1 MNVKKEL
8 DPRTVLGIV
17 FILVMLGLAINKPL
31 PSHVLLIICNIY
43 LLTAKAYYEC
53 VLYSVIYIIIAGLMF
68 YIHHIP
74 NTTVAL
80 TIVSISYFVQKFIIA
95 IMMIEFL
102 KRKTSMPYVI
112 SAMQTMKFPNAVA
125 IPFIVILRY
134 MPTLKEDY
142 RHLKDSLKIRGL
154 RTSGVQFFIHP
165 IRSLEFMIVPIL
177 FRSIRVAEELSTSVL
192 LRGIENYKNRTN
204 VYPLKFTKTD
214 FVYGLCTAIAV
225 GAVSYLQ
232 FSNRV
237 EFMF

>member
-1 MNVKKEL
+1 MKMNVKKEL

-17 FILVMLGLAINKPL
+17 FIFITLGLAINKPL
-31 PSHVLLIICNIY
+31 SSHILLLICNIY
-43 LLTAKAYYEC
+43 LITSKAYREC

-68 YIHHIP
+68 YIYHIP
-74 NTTVAL
+74 NTALAL
-80 TIVSISYFVQKFIIA
+80 TIVSISYFVQKFVIA
-95 IMMIEFL
+95 VMMIEFL

-134 MPTLKEDY
+134 MPTLREDY
-142 RHLKDSLKIRGL
+142 GYLKDSLKIRGI
-154 RTSGVQFFIHP
+154 RTSGIEFFIHP

-204 VYPLKFTKTD
+204 IYPLKFTKIDAGYALFT
-214 FVYGLCTAIAV
+214 VIAV
-225 GAVSYLQ
+225 SMLCYLQ
-232 FSNRV
+232 F
-237 EFMF
+237 

>member
-17 FILVMLGLAINKPL
+17 FIFITLGLAINKPVS
-31 PSHVLLIICNIY
+31 SHILLLICNIY
-43 LLTAKAYYEC
+43 LITSKAYREC

-68 YIHHIP
+68 YIYHIP
-74 NTTVAL
+74 NTTLAL
-80 TIVSISYFVQKFIIA
+80 TIVSISYFVQKFVIA
-95 IMMIEFL
+95 VMMIEFL

-134 MPTLKEDY
+134 MPTLREDY
-142 RHLKDSLKIRGL
+142 GYLKDSLKIRGI
-154 RTSGVQFFIHP
+154 RTSGIEFFIHP

-204 VYPLKFTKTD
+204 IYPLKFTKIDAGYALFT
-214 FVYGLCTAIAV
+214 VIAV
-225 GAVSYLQ
+225 SMLCYLQ
-232 FSNRV
+232 F
-237 EFMF
+237 

>member
-1 MNVKKEL
+1 MKMNVKKEL

-17 FILVMLGLAINKPL
+17 FIFITLGLAINKPL
-31 PSHVLLIICNIY
+31 SSHILLLICNIY
-43 LLTAKAYYEC
+43 LITSKAYREC

-68 YIHHIP
+68 YIYHIP
-74 NTTVAL
+74 NTTLAL
-80 TIVSISYFVQKFIIA
+80 TIVSISYFVQKFVIA
-95 IMMIEFL
+95 VMMIEFL

-134 MPTLKEDY
+134 MPTLREDY
-142 RHLKDSLKIRGL
+142 GYLKDSLKIRGI
-154 RTSGVQFFIHP
+154 RTSGIEFFIHP

-204 VYPLKFTKTD
+204 IYPLKFTKINAGYALFT
-214 FVYGLCTAIAV
+214 VIAV
-225 GAVSYLQ
+225 SMLCYLQ
-232 FSNRV
+232 F
-237 EFMF
+237 

>member
-1 MNVKKEL
+1 MKMNVKKEL

-17 FILVMLGLAINKPL
+17 FIFITLGLAINKPL
-31 PSHVLLIICNIY
+31 SSHILLLICNIY
-43 LLTAKAYYEC
+43 LITSKAYRKC
-53 VLYSVIYIIIAGLMF
+53 ALYSVIYIIIAGLMF

-74 NTTVAL
+74 NTTLAL
-80 TIVSISYFVQKFIIA
+80 TIVSISYFVQKFVIA
-95 IMMIEFL
+95 MMMIEFL

-134 MPTLKEDY
+134 MPTLREDY
-142 RHLKDSLKIRGL
+142 GYLKDSLKIRGI
-154 RTSGVQFFIHP
+154 RTSGIEFFIHP

-204 VYPLKFTKTD
+204 IYPLKFTKIDAGYALFT
-214 FVYGLCTAIAV
+214 VIAV
-225 GAVSYLQ
+225 SMLCYLQ
-232 FSNRV
+232 F
-237 EFMF
+237 

>member
-1 MNVKKEL
+1 MKMNVKKEL

-17 FILVMLGLAINKPL
+17 FIFILLGLAINKPVS
-31 PSHVLLIICNIY
+31 SHILLLICNIY
-43 LLTAKAYYEC
+43 LITSKAYREC

-74 NTTVAL
+74 NTTLAL
-80 TIVSISYFVQKFIIA
+80 TIVSISYFVQKFVIA
-95 IMMIEFL
+95 VMMIEFL

-134 MPTLKEDY
+134 MPTLREDY
-142 RHLKDSLKIRGL
+142 GYLKDSLKIRGI
-154 RTSGVQFFIHP
+154 RTSGIEFFIHP

-204 VYPLKFTKTD
+204 IYPLKFTKIDVGYALFT
-214 FVYGLCTAIAV
+214 VIAV
-225 GAVSYLQ
+225 SMLCYLQ
-232 FSNRV
+232 F
-237 EFMF
+237 

>member
-1 MNVKKEL
+1 MKMNVKKEL

-17 FILVMLGLAINKPL
+17 FIFITLGLAINKPVS
-31 PSHVLLIICNIY
+31 SHILLLICNIY
-43 LLTAKAYYEC
+43 LITSKAYREC

-74 NTTVAL
+74 NTTLAL
-80 TIVSISYFVQKFIIA
+80 TIVSISYFVQKFVIA
-95 IMMIEFL
+95 VMMIEFL

-134 MPTLKEDY
+134 MPTLREDY
-142 RHLKDSLKIRGL
+142 GYLKDSLKIRGI
-154 RTSGVQFFIHP
+154 RTSGIEFFIHP

-204 VYPLKFTKTD
+204 IYPLKFTKIDAGYALFT
-214 FVYGLCTAIAV
+214 VIAV
-225 GAVSYLQ
+225 SMLFYLQ
-232 FSNRV
+232 F
-237 EFMF
+237 

>member
-17 FILVMLGLAINKPL
+17 FIFITLGLAINKPL
-31 PSHVLLIICNIY
+31 SSHILLLICNIY
-43 LLTAKAYYEC
+43 LITSKAYREC

-68 YIHHIP
+68 YIYHIP
-74 NTTVAL
+74 NTTLAL
-80 TIVSISYFVQKFIIA
+80 TIVSISYFVQKFVIA
-95 IMMIEFL
+95 MMMIEFL

-134 MPTLKEDY
+134 MPTLREDY
-142 RHLKDSLKIRGL
+142 GYLKDSLKIRGI
-154 RTSGVQFFIHP
+154 RTSGIEFFIHP

-204 VYPLKFTKTD
+204 IYPLKFTKIDAGYALFT
-214 FVYGLCTAIAV
+214 VIAV
-225 GAVSYLQ
+225 SMLCYLQ
-232 FSNRV
+232 F
-237 EFMF
+237 

>member
-1 MNVKKEL
+1 MKMNVKKEL

-17 FILVMLGLAINKPL
+17 FIFITLGLAINKPL
-31 PSHVLLIICNIY
+31 SLHILLLICNIY
-43 LLTAKAYYEC
+43 LITSKAYREC

-68 YIHHIP
+68 YIYHIP
-74 NTTVAL
+74 NTTLAL
-80 TIVSISYFVQKFIIA
+80 TIVSISYFVQKFVIA
-95 IMMIEFL
+95 VMMIEFL

-134 MPTLKEDY
+134 MPTLREDY
-142 RHLKDSLKIRGL
+142 GYLKDSLKIRGI
-154 RTSGVQFFIHP
+154 RTSGIEFFIHP

-204 VYPLKFTKTD
+204 IYPLKFTKIDAGYALFT
-214 FVYGLCTAIAV
+214 VIAV
-225 GAVSYLQ
+225 SMLCYLQ
-232 FSNRV
+232 F
-237 EFMF
+237 

>member
-17 FILVMLGLAINKPL
+17 FIFITLGLAINKPL
-31 PSHVLLIICNIY
+31 SSHILLLICNIY
-43 LLTAKAYYEC
+43 LITSKAYREC

-68 YIHHIP
+68 YIYHIP
-74 NTTVAL
+74 NTTLAL
-80 TIVSISYFVQKFIIA
+80 TIVSISYFVQKFVIA
-95 IMMIEFL
+95 VMMIEFL

-134 MPTLKEDY
+134 MPTLREDY
-142 RHLKDSLKIRGL
+142 GYLKDSLKIRGI
-154 RTSGVQFFIHP
+154 RTSGIEFFIHP

-204 VYPLKFTKTD
+204 IYPLKFTKID
-214 FVYGLCTAIAV
+214 AVYALFTVIAV
-225 GAVSYLQ
+225 SMLCYLQ
-232 FSNRV
+232 F
-237 EFMF
+237 

>member
-1 MNVKKEL
+1 MKMNVKKEL

-17 FILVMLGLAINKPL
+17 FIFITLGLAINKPL
-31 PSHVLLIICNIY
+31 SSHILLLICNIY
-43 LLTAKAYYEC
+43 LITSKAYREC

-68 YIHHIP
+68 YIYHIP
-74 NTTVAL
+74 NTTLAL
-80 TIVSISYFVQKFIIA
+80 TIVSISYFVQKFVIA
-95 IMMIEFL
+95 VMMIEFL

-134 MPTLKEDY
+134 MPTLREDY
-142 RHLKDSLKIRGL
+142 GYLKDSLKIRGI
-154 RTSGVQFFIHP
+154 RTSGIEFFIHP

-204 VYPLKFTKTD
+204 IYPLKFTKIDVGYALFT
-214 FVYGLCTAIAV
+214 VIAV
-225 GAVSYLQ
+225 SMLCYLQ
-232 FSNRV
+232 F
-237 EFMF
+237 

>member
-1 MNVKKEL
+1 MKMNVKKEL

-17 FILVMLGLAINKPL
+17 FILVMLGLVVNKPL

-43 LLTAKAYYEC
+43 LLTAKAYCEC
-53 VLYSVIYIIIAGLMF
+53 ILYSAIYIIIAGLMF

-74 NTTVAL
+74 NTTVVL
-80 TIVSISYFVQKFIIA
+80 TIVSISYFVQKFVIA
-95 IMMIEFL
+95 VMMIEFL

-134 MPTLKEDY
+134 MPTLREDY
-142 RHLKDSLKIRGL
+142 GYLKDSLKIRGI
-154 RTSGVQFFIHP
+154 RTSGIEFFIHP

-204 VYPLKFTKTD
+204 IYPLKFTKIDAGYALFT
-214 FVYGLCTAIAV
+214 VIAV
-225 GAVSYLQ
+225 SMLCYLQ
-232 FSNRV
+232 F
-237 EFMF
+237 

>member
-1 MNVKKEL
+1 MKMNVKKEL

-17 FILVMLGLAINKPL
+17 FIFVTLGLAINKPL
-31 PSHVLLIICNIY
+31 SSHILLLICNIY
-43 LLTAKAYYEC
+43 LITSKAYREC

-68 YIHHIP
+68 YIYHIP
-74 NTTVAL
+74 NTTLAL
-80 TIVSISYFVQKFIIA
+80 TIVSISYFVQKFVIA
-95 IMMIEFL
+95 VMMIEFL

-134 MPTLKEDY
+134 MPTLREDY
-142 RHLKDSLKIRGL
+142 GYLKDSLKIRGI
-154 RTSGVQFFIHP
+154 RTSGIEFFIHP

-204 VYPLKFTKTD
+204 IYPLKFTKIDVGYALFT
-214 FVYGLCTAIAV
+214 VIAV
-225 GAVSYLQ
+225 SMLCYLQ
-232 FSNRV
+232 F
-237 EFMF
+237 

>member
-1 MNVKKEL
+1 MKMNVKKEL

-17 FILVMLGLAINKPL
+17 FIFITLGLAINKPL
-31 PSHVLLIICNIY
+31 SSHILRLICNIY
-43 LLTAKAYYEC
+43 LITSKAYREC

-68 YIHHIP
+68 YIYHIP
-74 NTTVAL
+74 NTTLAL
-80 TIVSISYFVQKFIIA
+80 TIVSISYFVQKFVIA
-95 IMMIEFL
+95 VMMIEFL

-134 MPTLKEDY
+134 MPTLREDY
-142 RHLKDSLKIRGL
+142 GYLKDSLKIRGI
-154 RTSGVQFFIHP
+154 RTSGIEFFIHP

-204 VYPLKFTKTD
+204 IYPLKFTKIDAGYALFT
-214 FVYGLCTAIAV
+214 VIAV
-225 GAVSYLQ
+225 SMLCYLQ
-232 FSNRV
+232 F
-237 EFMF
+237 

>member
-1 MNVKKEL
+1 MKMNVKKEL

-17 FILVMLGLAINKPL
+17 FIFITLGLAINKPL
-31 PSHVLLIICNIY
+31 SSHILLLICNIY
-43 LLTAKAYYEC
+43 LITSKAYREC

-68 YIHHIP
+68 YIYHIP
-74 NTTVAL
+74 NTTLAL

-134 MPTLKEDY
+134 MPTLREDY
-142 RHLKDSLKIRGL
+142 GYLKDSLKIRGI
-154 RTSGVQFFIHP
+154 RTSGIEFFIHP

-204 VYPLKFTKTD
+204 IYPLKFTKIDAGYALFT
-214 FVYGLCTAIAV
+214 VIAV
-225 GAVSYLQ
+225 SMLCYLQ
-232 FSNRV
+232 F
-237 EFMF
+237 

>member
-17 FILVMLGLAINKPL
+17 FIFITLGLAINKPVS
-31 PSHVLLIICNIY
+31 SHILLLICNIY
-43 LLTAKAYYEC
+43 LITSKAYREC

-74 NTTVAL
+74 NTTLAL
-80 TIVSISYFVQKFIIA
+80 TIVSISYFVQKFVIA
-95 IMMIEFL
+95 MMMIEFL
-102 KRKTSMPYVI
+102 KRKTSMSYVI

-134 MPTLKEDY
+134 MPTLREDY
-142 RHLKDSLKIRGL
+142 GYLKDSLKIRGI
-154 RTSGVQFFIHP
+154 RTSGIEFFIHP

-204 VYPLKFTKTD
+204 IYPLKFTKIDAGYALFT
-214 FVYGLCTAIAV
+214 VIAV
-225 GAVSYLQ
+225 SMLFYLQ
-232 FSNRV
+232 F
-237 EFMF
+237 

>member
-1 MNVKKEL
+1 MKMNVKKEL

-17 FILVMLGLAINKPL
+17 FIFITLGLAINKPL
-31 PSHVLLIICNIY
+31 SSHILLLICNIY
-43 LLTAKAYYEC
+43 LITSKAYRKC
-53 VLYSVIYIIIAGLMF
+53 ALYSVIYIIIAGLMF

-74 NTTVAL
+74 NTTLAL
-80 TIVSISYFVQKFIIA
+80 TIVSISYFVQKFVIA
-95 IMMIEFL
+95 MMMIEFL

-134 MPTLKEDY
+134 MPTLREDY
-142 RHLKDSLKIRGL
+142 GYLKDSLKIRGI
-154 RTSGVQFFIHP
+154 RTSGIEFFIHP

-204 VYPLKFTKTD
+204 IYPSKFTKIDAGYALFT
-214 FVYGLCTAIAV
+214 VIAV
-225 GAVSYLQ
+225 SMLCYLQ
-232 FSNRV
+232 F
-237 EFMF
+237 

>member
-17 FILVMLGLAINKPL
+17 FIFITLGLAINKPVS
-31 PSHVLLIICNIY
+31 SHILLLICNIY
-43 LLTAKAYYEC
+43 LITSKAYREC

-74 NTTVAL
+74 NTTLAL
-80 TIVSISYFVQKFIIA
+80 TIVSISYFVQKFVIA
-95 IMMIEFL
+95 MMMIEFL
-102 KRKTSMPYVI
+102 KRKTSMSYVI

-134 MPTLKEDY
+134 MPTLREDY
-142 RHLKDSLKIRGL
+142 GYLKDSLKIRGI
-154 RTSGVQFFIHP
+154 RTSGIEFFIHP

-204 VYPLKFTKTD
+204 IYPLKFTKIDAGYALFT
-214 FVYGLCTAIAV
+214 VIAV
-225 GAVSYLQ
+225 SMLCYLQ
-232 FSNRV
+232 F
-237 EFMF
+237 

>member
-1 MNVKKEL
+1 MKMNVKKEL

-17 FILVMLGLAINKPL
+17 FIFITLGLAINKPL
-31 PSHVLLIICNIY
+31 SSHILLLICNIY
-43 LLTAKAYYEC
+43 LITSKAYREC

-68 YIHHIP
+68 YIYHIP
-74 NTTVAL
+74 NTTLAL
-80 TIVSISYFVQKFIIA
+80 TIVSISYFVQKFVIA
-95 IMMIEFL
+95 VMMIEFL

-134 MPTLKEDY
+134 MPTLREDY
-142 RHLKDSLKIRGL
+142 GYLKDSLKIRGI
-154 RTSGVQFFIHP
+154 RTSGIEFFIHP

-204 VYPLKFTKTD
+204 IYPLKFTKIDAGYALFT
-214 FVYGLCTAIAV
+214 VIAV
-225 GAVSYLQ
+225 SILCYLQ
-232 FSNRV
+232 F
-237 EFMF
+237 

>member
-1 MNVKKEL
+1 MKMNVKKEL

-17 FILVMLGLAINKPL
+17 FIFITLGLAINKPL
-31 PSHVLLIICNIY
+31 SSHILLLICNIY
-43 LLTAKAYYEC
+43 LITSKAYREC

-68 YIHHIP
+68 YIYHIP
-74 NTTVAL
+74 NTTLAL
-80 TIVSISYFVQKFIIA
+80 TIVSISYFVQKFVIA
-95 IMMIEFL
+95 VMMIEFL

-134 MPTLKEDY
+134 MPTLREDY
-142 RHLKDSLKIRGL
+142 GYLKDSLKIRGI
-154 RTSGVQFFIHP
+154 RTSGIEFFIHP

-204 VYPLKFTKTD
+204 IYPLKFTKIDAGYVLFT
-214 FVYGLCTAIAV
+214 VIAV
-225 GAVSYLQ
+225 SMLCYLQ
-232 FSNRV
+232 F
-237 EFMF
+237 

>member
-17 FILVMLGLAINKPL
+17 FIFITLGLAINKPL
-31 PSHVLLIICNIY
+31 SSHILLLICNIY
-43 LLTAKAYYEC
+43 LITSKAYREC

-68 YIHHIP
+68 YIYHIP
-74 NTTVAL
+74 NTTFAL
-80 TIVSISYFVQKFIIA
+80 TIVSISYFVQKFVIA
-95 IMMIEFL
+95 VMMIEFL

-134 MPTLKEDY
+134 MPTLREDY
-142 RHLKDSLKIRGL
+142 GYLKDSLKIRGI
-154 RTSGVQFFIHP
+154 RTSGIEFFIHP

-204 VYPLKFTKTD
+204 IYPLKFTKIDAGYALFT
-214 FVYGLCTAIAV
+214 VIAV
-225 GAVSYLQ
+225 SMLCYLQ
-232 FSNRV
+232 F
-237 EFMF
+237 

>member
-17 FILVMLGLAINKPL
+17 FIFITLGLAINKPL
-31 PSHVLLIICNIY
+31 SSHILLLICNIY
-43 LLTAKAYYEC
+43 LITSKAYREC

-68 YIHHIP
+68 YIYHIP
-74 NTTVAL
+74 NTTLAL
-80 TIVSISYFVQKFIIA
+80 TIVSISYFVQKFVIA
-95 IMMIEFL
+95 MMMIEFL
-102 KRKTSMPYVI
+102 KRKTSMSYVI

-134 MPTLKEDY
+134 MPTLREDY
-142 RHLKDSLKIRGL
+142 GYLKDSLKIRGI
-154 RTSGVQFFIHP
+154 RTSGIEFFIHP

-204 VYPLKFTKTD
+204 IYPLKFTKIDAGYALFT
-214 FVYGLCTAIAV
+214 VIAV
-225 GAVSYLQ
+225 SMLCYLQ
-232 FSNRV
+232 F
-237 EFMF
+237 

>member
-1 MNVKKEL
+1 MKMNVKKEL

-17 FILVMLGLAINKPL
+17 FIFITLGLAINKPL
-31 PSHVLLIICNIY
+31 SSHILLLICNIY
-43 LLTAKAYYEC
+43 LITSKAYREC

-68 YIHHIP
+68 YIYHIP
-74 NTTVAL
+74 NTTLAL
-80 TIVSISYFVQKFIIA
+80 TIVSISYFVQKFVIA
-95 IMMIEFL
+95 VMMIGFL

-134 MPTLKEDY
+134 MPTLREDY
-142 RHLKDSLKIRGL
+142 GYLKDSLKIRGI
-154 RTSGVQFFIHP
+154 RTSGIEFFIHP

-204 VYPLKFTKTD
+204 IYPLKFTKIDAGYALFT
-214 FVYGLCTAIAV
+214 VIAV
-225 GAVSYLQ
+225 SMLCYLQ
-232 FSNRV
+232 F
-237 EFMF
+237 